1 MKIFLLSCLALS
13 LIVSSCSLNATQ
25 EASLNNAKTSF
36 INSKNNGTVMSYVA
50 FTLPEVVSYYK
61 NQSDS
66 IFQQRFDLSSKETTD
81 FLSNG
86 NIRVVEESS
95 SLIHVKYEFTNVNF
109 EDVSQE
115 KVIVFALSDNAGKS
129 WFFAEE
135 NDYFNDDILP
145 DSKRLIKE

>member
-1 MKIFLLSCLALS
+1 MKIFLLFCLALS
-13 LIVSSCSLNATQ
+13 LTVSSCSLNATQ

-61 NQSDS
+61 SQSDS
-66 IFQQRFDLSSKETTD
+66 VFQQRFDLSSKETTD

-86 NIRVVEESS
+86 NIRVVEESN

-115 KVIVFALSDNAGKS
+115 KVIVFALSNNTGKS